1 MIKNK
6 KIFGVIILLIIA
18 VVILFIFIIISKK
31 SIKKDYS
38 FYKKTDKYE
47 YKVNVKITKNNE
59 IDDQIKKYVDDK
71 ISLVKEKT
79 NYKLDF
85 NSVKKEYKEIVT
97 YDYVDLEYKKKD
109 KVVEKHMVYNL
120 KNNTILKLND
130 IFNDK
135 TNYEQYIKDKLYYYV
150 LHYSYQNNIKVDDLK
165 IKDLNNFYIDQ
176 EGIHF
181 YVLVNNLTVKKTF
194 SYPEL
199 NEYINEEYKTYI
211 GQSFEKQR
219 TTRNIDNF
227 KDKKVIAI
235 TFDDGPGG
243 DTTNRLLDEL
253 DKRDIKVTFFVVGT
267 NVSKYPDIIKRMY
280 IDGHDI
286 GSHTYNHANLT
297 KLSDDEIYKQKSS
310 VVELVNSITGFS
322 PTLIRPPYGSIDN
335 RVKSIY
341 PMKNI
346 LWNVD
351 SEDWKSKNVD
361 MIYDEIMKAT
371 DDGDIVL
378 LHDLYE
384 TSVDGALKS
393 IDELLKQGYEFVTIS
408 ELLQIK
414 GDTKDTYYG
423 F

>member
-18 VVILFIFIIISKK
+18 VIILFIFIIIPKK
-31 SIKKDYS
+31 NIKKDYS

-59 IDDQIKKYVDDK
+59 IDDQIKKYVDEK
-71 ISLVKEKT
+71 ISLVKEKA

-120 KNNTILKLND
+120 KNNTILKLSD

-199 NEYINEEYKTYI
+199 NKYINEEYKTYI

-361 MIYDEIMKAT
+361 MIYDEIMAST